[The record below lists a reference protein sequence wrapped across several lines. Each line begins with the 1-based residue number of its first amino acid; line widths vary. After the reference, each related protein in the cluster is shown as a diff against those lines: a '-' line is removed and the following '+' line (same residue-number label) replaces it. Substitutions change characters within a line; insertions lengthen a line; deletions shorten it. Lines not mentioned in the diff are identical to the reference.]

1 MEKEEEEVMSN
12 NVKEMKEDK
21 IEEEEETQ
29 WIQVENGWKER
40 GSGRIFTICDIRCL
54 YCRHYSRSRNFE
66 GCTKCENNRC
76 PRCKDLNLSGK
87 CSECYK
93 LFLIKCMKKQKK
105 TVEN

>member
-12 NVKEMKEDK
+12 NVKEMKDEK

-54 YCRHYSRSRNFE
+54 NCRHYRNTE
-66 GCTKCENNRC
+66 GCTKCKNNRC

-93 LFLIKCMKKQKK
+93 LFLIKCMEKQKK